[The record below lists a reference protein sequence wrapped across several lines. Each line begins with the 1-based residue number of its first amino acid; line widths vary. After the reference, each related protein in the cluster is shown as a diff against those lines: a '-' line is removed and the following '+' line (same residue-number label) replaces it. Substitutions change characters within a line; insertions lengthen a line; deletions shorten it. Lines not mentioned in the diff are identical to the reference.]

1 MENIKLQ
8 NPNRIHG
15 INCVS
20 IHLKSLDSKIEERLR
35 IQRHMT
41 REEISS
47 SSSGSRAKANG
58 SMCSKKTP
66 IVPIR
71 GPPVPLSML
80 PPPINWP
87 MFSAVPAVNGQ
98 IMARNHNGSGK

>member
-1 MENIKLQ
+1 M
-8 NPNRIHG
+8 
-15 INCVS
+15 NCVS

-66 IVPIR
+66 IVPIL
-71 GPPVPLSML
+71 GPPIPLSML